1 MSKTSKQSSK
11 SSWRESKDSKLIS
24 TNKSNPEHCC
34 FNWNKLLCKLYIFV
48 FYCFEG
54 SVYYPDHSSTV
65 STDATD
71 NTYPR
76 IRSKAKHLI
85 LTLTLTPQWKAK
97 LIINK
102 IHVPH
107 CSVKQTTNEE
117 MQLLVV
123 FFLVLVLE
131 LSSKNKSLSASSDDV
146 KKGLDCYEC
155 DGPSNLCSCESLM
168 VSISRLS
175 LFVQTTTRSTRSR
188 VTPMW
193 PPAASGASRR
203 STPTR
208 WDLTVQKSSWWMPKG
223 MKLPVPLN
231 IKKNFLRE
239 RWKIIHTYLQNIF
252 SF

>member
-1 MSKTSKQSSK
+1 MS
-11 SSWRESKDSKLIS
+11 
-24 TNKSNPEHCC
+24 
-34 FNWNKLLCKLYIFV
+34 KLLCKLYIFV
-48 FYCFEG
+48 FIVLKG
-54 SVYYPDHSSTV
+54 HSITLIIAPLS
-65 STDATD
+65 TD

-102 IHVPH
+102 IHVPL

-203 STPTR
+203 STQTR
-208 WDLTVQKSSWWMPKG
+208 WDLTVQKCSWWMPKG

-231 IKKNFLRE
+231 KLERRTFQEKIEKLYISTKPFFFLMKNFFVIKSKVGFMVIE
-239 RWKIIHTYLQNIF
+239 RK
-252 SF
+252 

>member
-1 MSKTSKQSSK
+1 MNIVVLTEINYCVNCTILFFIVLKGHSIT
-11 SSWRESKDSKLIS
+11 LIIAPLS
-24 TNKSNPEHCC
+24 
-34 FNWNKLLCKLYIFV
+34 
-48 FYCFEG
+48 
-54 SVYYPDHSSTV
+54 
-65 STDATD
+65 TD

-102 IHVPH
+102 IHVPL

-131 LSSKNKSLSASSDDV
+131 LSSKNKSLSTSSDDV

-168 VSISRLS
+168 VSMSTLS

-188 VTPMW
+188 VTPM
-193 PPAASGASRR
+193 
-203 STPTR
+203 
-208 WDLTVQKSSWWMPKG
+208 
-223 MKLPVPLN
+223 
-231 IKKNFLRE
+231 
-239 RWKIIHTYLQNIF
+239 
-252 SF
+252 